1 MFYGLFNYI
10 MIDYFLIKIGFT
22 ANQIKAGKKCK
33 VIARNGKYIVISSL
47 KSRGN
52 LYPIGP
58 RILAKVKIVNK
69 KLKIISPYFGEIF
82 VNPQKPIEANIQA
95 NIQAPIKF
103 EACKT
108 GEKSTNVISL

>member
-1 MFYGLFNYI
+1 M
-10 MIDYFLIKIGFT
+10 KIGLT

-33 VIARNGKYIVISSL
+33 VIAKNGKYIVISSL
-47 KSRGN
+47 KSNGN

-58 RILAKVKIVNK
+58 RILAKVMIVNK
-69 KLKIISPYFGEIF
+69 KLKMISPYLGEIF
-82 VNPQKPIEANIQA
+82 VKPQKPIEAKIHPNIH
-95 NIQAPIKF
+95 APIRF